1 MSRFRQHAERSAVGL
16 QTNSNELMGTSGL
29 LTRQNAQEVSH
40 TLGPTSTQEYVLR
53 KFDSQRGFPDKLA
66 TTADFVTLQN
76 ARCKV
81 APVQLPSLTSFV
93 SDTTP
98 MKHFGRLPTRSAAF
112 LMNSRRCSTS
122 LTFRTRSN

>member
-1 MSRFRQHAERSAVGL
+1 
-16 QTNSNELMGTSGL
+16 MGTSGL

-76 ARCKV
+76 TQ
-81 APVQLPSLTSFV
+81 QLSRIGSI
-93 SDTTP
+93 
-98 MKHFGRLPTRSAAF
+98 GRLAN
-112 LMNSRRCSTS
+112 LCVS
-122 LTFRTRSN
+122 L